1 MMQKFPPS
9 HVTALALTLGL
20 LPFGQPSAWGHGS
33 MASPISRSY
42 AGFLEN
48 PETPQSGG
56 VRAAIALGGS
66 QPFYDWHEVARNIP
80 GYHWQAAVPDGQLPG
95 GGRDKYRGLNLARTD
110 WPATRVS
117 PGTFNCVFYAPTP
130 HEPSFFRAYLTRPG
144 YDPTQPLTWA
154 DLEPLPGAE
163 NARLVGSNYLFGVNF
178 PPRAGRHILYV
189 IWQRIDPAAEVFF
202 STSDLDFGGSSY
214 SPTPTPA
221 PTPAPT
227 PPPTPPPVPHPAPN
241 PTDGFVQVP
250 FNYSLQSPYNLP
262 VSDRYSLV
270 NGVHQFEVYGTDQPF
285 EPGSTTKPRTEMRI
299 LNDYTTG
306 VWQFEGNL
314 YIPAGTTD
322 VAVMQ
327 VFGGTTAST
336 ASQLRVYNGSLY
348 RYTTPILSN
357 VYDRWVRVNVIHDT
371 DARSVSIYLDGV
383 FVRSDPDRGA
393 ATHYFK
399 CGVYGQGNLS
409 GLAQAEWSNIKL
421 WQPTAGPAPTP
432 EPSPTPAPLPE
443 CPKTGDTCHCG
454 TTNGAPVVGA
464 DNTILETAEAIVRFC
479 VTNDWGS
486 GFQGDFTIVNKT
498 DRVLP
503 AWTLEFDLDRT
514 IDSIYSARIVGQS
527 GNRYTLDGA
536 PFSWNNSLPAR
547 GTVKFGFVG
556 SPGSLKLQP
565 ANVSVTHS
573 GGTTPAL
580 TPVPRP
586 VPTPVPT
593 LSSAASGGYL
603 VVTWLE
609 HSDLIYNVQSTGD
622 LATSFANDGTVS
634 VVEGPVLPTPP
645 AGYARKQ
652 FSVPASGRKFFR
664 LRTEVPA
671 SGPTPT
677 VRQLSVADLT
687 VDKPASASTT
697 VQVTIT
703 LNSATISP
711 VSVTYATRDLT
722 ARADT
727 HYQAVAGTLTFA
739 PGETQKTVPLTIL
752 ADLAVE
758 GYETFAFDLLT
769 ASNASLAKATAIIGL
784 RDRQSPAAK
793 FNYGE
798 VLQKSLYFYEAQR
811 SGRLPANFRVKW
823 RGDSG
828 LRDGAEV
835 GLDLTGGYHDA
846 GDHVKFGLPFAATLT
861 LMSWGGIEY
870 ANGYTTTGQRPFL
883 LDAVRWGT
891 DWLLK
896 ASPQPNV
903 LYGQVGNGGADHAFW
918 GPPENMTMARPSY
931 RLDATKP
938 GSEVAGEAAA
948 ALAAAHILFKNDDP
962 AYAAQ
967 LLARARSLFAFA
979 DTYRGSYVD
988 SIPDARNYY
997 NSFSGYFDE
1006 LIWAAA
1012 WLHRATGE
1020 ATYLAKAETLFAEKF
1035 ANAAAR
1041 WTHSWDDKSYGAA
1054 VLLAQLT
1061 GKQVYQSFV
1070 QRWLDYWTVGLN
1082 GARIAYTPGGL
1093 AWLDQW
1099 GSLRYAANTA
1109 FLAGIYADRVGD
1121 NGTRYRDF
1129 AKSQIDYMLGANP
1142 QSRSYV
1148 VGFGNNSPRNPH
1160 HRAAHGSTSN
1170 NINLPGE
1177 NRFVLYGALVGG
1189 PNAASDNAY
1198 RDDRTDYISNE
1209 VALDYNA
1216 AFTGAIARMASEFGG
1231 SPIPN
1236 FAPTN

>member
-1 MMQKFPPS
+1 MMKTSLFPL
-9 HVTALALTLGL
+9 VIALALGLLTLG
-20 LPFGQPSAWGHGS
+20 QPTALGHGS
-33 MASPISRSY
+33 MANPISRSY

-48 PETPQSGG
+48 PQTPQSGG
-56 VRAAIALGGS
+56 VRAAIALGGT

-80 GYHWQAAVPDGQLPG
+80 GYNWQAAVPDGQLPG

-110 WPATRVS
+110 WPATRVNQG
-117 PGTFNCVFYAPTP
+117 PFNCTFYAPTP
-130 HEPSFFRAYLTRPG
+130 HDPSFFRSYITRPN
-144 YDPTQPLTWA
+144 YDPTQPLKWA
-154 DLEPLPGAE
+154 DLEPLAGGE
-163 NARLVGSNYLFGVNF
+163 NARLVGSNYLFSVNF
-178 PPRAGRHILYV
+178 PVRSGRHILFV
-189 IWQRIDPAAEVFF
+189 VWQRIDPAAEVFF
-202 STSDLDFGGSSY
+202 STSDLDFGGSNIP
-214 SPTPTPA
+214 PTPTPN
-221 PTPAPT
+221 PAPT
-227 PPPTPPPVPHPAPN
+227 PGPVPTPNPPPSPVPTPN
-241 PTDGFVQVP
+241 PVP
-250 FNYSLQSPYNLP
+250 DCS
-262 VSDRYSLV
+262 
-270 NGVHQFEVYGTDQPF
+270 
-285 EPGSTTKPRTEMRI
+285 
-299 LNDYTTG
+299 
-306 VWQFEGNL
+306 
-314 YIPAGTTD
+314 
-322 VAVMQ
+322 
-327 VFGGTTAST
+327 
-336 ASQLRVYNGSLY
+336 
-348 RYTTPILSN
+348 
-357 VYDRWVRVNVIHDT
+357 
-371 DARSVSIYLDGV
+371 
-383 FVRSDPDRGA
+383 
-393 ATHYFK
+393 
-399 CGVYGQGNLS
+399 
-409 GLAQAEWSNIKL
+409 
-421 WQPTAGPAPTP
+421 
-432 EPSPTPAPLPE
+432 
-443 CPKTGDTCHCG
+443 KTGETCHCG
-454 TTNGAPVVGA
+454 TTNGAPIPGA
-464 DNTILETAEAIVRFC
+464 QNTILETDEVIVRFC
-479 VTNDWGS
+479 LTNDWGT
-486 GFQGDFTIVNKT
+486 GFQGDVTIVNKT
-498 DRVLP
+498 DRTLP
-503 AWTLEFDLDRT
+503 AWTLTFDLDQEIT
-514 IDSIYSARIVGQS
+514 SVYSARLASRTGK
-527 GNRYTLDGA
+527 RYTLDGA
-536 PFSWNNSLPAR
+536 PFSWNSAVAPR
-547 GTVKFGFVG
+547 STVKFGFIG
-556 SPGSLKLQP
+556 SPGALRLQP
-565 ANVSVTHS
+565 AKATFTHL
-573 GGTTPAL
+573 GGTVPSNPAPVPTPAPTPAPTPVA
-580 TPVPRP
+580 TPVPAP
-586 VPTPVPT
+586 IPTPVPT
-593 LSSAASGGYL
+593 PAPAPGSPDAIFTNGQ
-603 VVTWLE
+603 VRMTFKVT
-609 HSDLIYNVQSTGD
+609 SDWRTGLQAQVD
-622 LATSFANDGTVS
+622 IENRTGTAITDWRLTLNGLDRTVS
-634 VVEGPVLPTPP
+634 SIWSARVVNRTTTSVVFDGANTTWNRNIPARGKVSFGFVLQPGNLRTPPTGFAFASSGTTTVTPAPVPAPTPVPTP
-645 AGYARKQ
+645 A
-652 FSVPASGRKFFR
+652 
-664 LRTEVPA
+664 
-671 SGPTPT
+671 PTPT

-687 VDKPASASTT
+687 VDEPASAGTT
-697 VQVTIT
+697 AQVSIT
-703 LNSATISP
+703 LNSATTSP

-722 ARADT
+722 ARAGTD
-727 HYQAVAGTLTFA
+727 YQAIAGTLVFA
-739 PGETQKTVPLTIL
+739 PGETQKNVLVTIL

-784 RDRQSPAAK
+784 RDRQSPSAK

-828 LRDGAEV
+828 LRDGADV

-846 GDHVKFGLPFAATLT
+846 GDHVKFGLPFASTLT

-870 ANGYTTTGQRPFL
+870 AKGYTTTGQRPFL

-903 LYGQVGNGGADHAFW
+903 LYGQVGNGAADHAFW

-962 AYAAQ
+962 AYATR
-967 LLARARSLFAFA
+967 LLERARSLFTFA

-997 NSFSGYFDE
+997 NSYSGYFDE

-1012 WLHRATGE
+1012 WLHRATGD
-1020 ATYLAKAETLFAEKF
+1020 ATYLAKAEALFAEKF
-1035 ANAAAR
+1035 ANAGAR

-1061 GKQVYQSFV
+1061 GKQIYKSFV

-1109 FLAGIYADRVGD
+1109 FLAGIYGDRVGD

-1170 NINLPGE
+1170 NINLPAE

-1189 PNAASDNAY
+1189 PNAASDSAY

-1209 VALDYNA
+1209 VAIDYNA

-1231 SPIPN
+1231 TPIPN